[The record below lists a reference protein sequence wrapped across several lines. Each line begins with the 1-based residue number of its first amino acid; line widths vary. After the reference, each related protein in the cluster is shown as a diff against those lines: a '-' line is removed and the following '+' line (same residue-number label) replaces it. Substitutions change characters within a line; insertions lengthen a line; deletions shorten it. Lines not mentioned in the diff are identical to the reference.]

1 MFIVS
6 KCLAGAP
13 CRYDGKDNLVA
24 EIKALVERGEAVAV
38 CPEVLGGL
46 PTPRTPSELQPD
58 GRVLDKRGE
67 DVTAQFTRGAERA
80 MAICREYGCTCA
92 ILKARSPSC
101 GKGVI
106 YDGCFTG
113 TRVPGSGVF
122 AQMLLDTGIS
132 VMTEEEYLV
141 RACRENE
148 AVASGRFS
156 VKKES
161 EPPEGGEA

>member
-6 KCLAGAP
+6 KCLAGVP
-13 CRYDGKDNLVA
+13 CRYDGKDNLVP

-46 PTPRTPSELQPD
+46 PTPRTPSERLPD
-58 GRVLDKRGE
+58 GRVLDKRGK

-80 MAICREYGCTCA
+80 MEICREHGCTGA

-106 YDGCFTG
+106 YDGSFTG

-122 AQMLLDTGIS
+122 AQMLLDTGIP
-132 VMTEEEYLV
+132 VMTEEEYLA
-141 RACRENE
+141 RTYEENE
-148 AVASGRFS
+148 VVASDRFS
-156 VKKES
+156 VRKES
-161 EPPEGGEA
+161 EPPEGGET